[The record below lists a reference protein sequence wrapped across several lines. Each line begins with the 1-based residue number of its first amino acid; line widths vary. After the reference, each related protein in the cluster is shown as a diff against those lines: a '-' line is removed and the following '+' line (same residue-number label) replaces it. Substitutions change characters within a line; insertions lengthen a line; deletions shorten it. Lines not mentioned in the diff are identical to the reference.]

1 MKIAFLGAGK
11 MATALARGLV
21 DAEVCAAKEI
31 AVADASQVARSAL
44 ASQLGVKAAE
54 SNAVA
59 VEAADAVILCVK
71 PGDAGVAIE
80 QCGEALA
87 GKLLVSIAAGLT
99 LEALRELAGEGVR
112 LVRAMP
118 NTAAQVGRSATAFS
132 AGPGVTDADLT
143 LTKKIFGAVGLALS
157 VPESQLDAVTGLSG
171 SGPAYVYLVIEALAD
186 GGVAAGLPRALAAQ
200 LAVQTVLG
208 AAAMVAETKEHP
220 AVLREAVT
228 SPGGTTAA
236 ALRVL
241 ESAAVRSAF
250 VEAVGAATEKA
261 RDL

>member
-11 MATALARGLV
+11 MATAFARGLV
-21 DAEVCAAKEI
+21 DSEVCGAKDI

-54 SNAVA
+54 SNSVA
-59 VEAADAVILCVK
+59 VTGADAILLCVK
-71 PGDAGVAIE
+71 PADAAAALG
-80 QCGEALA
+80 QCGEALD
-87 GKLLVSIAAGLT
+87 GKLLISIVAGVSLESLAAM
-99 LEALRELAGEGVR
+99 AGEKVR

-118 NTAAQVGRSATAFS
+118 NTAAEVGRSASVYA
-132 AGPGVTDADLT
+132 AGPGVTEADLT
-143 LTKKIFGAVGLALS
+143 LTKKIFNAVGLALP

-171 SGPAYVYLVIEALAD
+171 SGPAYVYLVIEALSD

-200 LAVQTVLG
+200 LAVQTVMG

-236 ALRVL
+236 ALGVL
-241 ESAAVRSAF
+241 EAAAVRSAF
-250 VEAVGAATEKA
+250 IEAVGAAANKS
-261 RDL
+261 RGV